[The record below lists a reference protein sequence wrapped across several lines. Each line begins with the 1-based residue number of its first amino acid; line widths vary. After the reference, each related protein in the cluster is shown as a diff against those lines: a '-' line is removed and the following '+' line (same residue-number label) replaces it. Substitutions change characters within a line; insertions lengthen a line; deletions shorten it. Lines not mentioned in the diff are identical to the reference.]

1 MVFRALP
8 PEIQFRIL
16 EFCSPS
22 DLAVLSRT
30 HSSGRDMAEYALY
43 SRIQYCAR
51 PSDMIINVEIDEGS
65 HWELKEDRSLLHTF
79 ANNLR
84 KASIV
89 KMFYVELV
97 DEFYDDDIRLDAMT
111 YSRHKHFILVKLAEA
126 LEKMF
131 NLEDL
136 RILHFSTDDDRVF
149 KGIRRLSEAIRFVF
163 RGGVDDD

>member
-1 MVFRALP
+1 
-8 PEIQFRIL
+8 
-16 EFCSPS
+16 
-22 DLAVLSRT
+22 
-30 HSSGRDMAEYALY
+30 
-43 SRIQYCAR
+43 
-51 PSDMIINVEIDEGS
+51 
-65 HWELKEDRSLLHTF
+65 
-79 ANNLR
+79 
-84 KASIV
+84 
-89 KMFYVELV
+89 MFYVELV

-149 KGIRRLSEAIRFVF
+149 KGIRRPSEAIRFVF